1 MHTGDKELVKIMK
14 PYAVSGSVRFS
25 QDPSSWPPLC
35 LMHYAALMRNTAIQ
49 DNREREEVTIAL
61 LIQYKANL
69 TGRVWHKTAVSF
81 HRHAAVGS
89 G

>member
-1 MHTGDKELVKIMK
+1 MLYRGQSDFHRIPPLG
-14 PYAVSGSVRFS
+14 
-25 QDPSSWPPLC
+25 PPLC

-49 DNREREEVTIAL
+49 DYREREEVTIAL